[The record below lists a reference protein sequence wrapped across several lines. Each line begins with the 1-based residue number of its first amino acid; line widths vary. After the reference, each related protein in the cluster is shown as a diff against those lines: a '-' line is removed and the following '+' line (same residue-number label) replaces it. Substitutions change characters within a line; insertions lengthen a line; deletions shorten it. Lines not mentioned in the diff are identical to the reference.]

1 MMIEEF
7 ERIEHDGKISGE
19 QVKELIAD
27 AIEGAYGERHEVT
40 DRELIDFFKWATEMF
55 GQGGCELND
64 FTARFLIATK
74 RV

>member
-7 ERIEHDGKISGE
+7 EQIERDGRITGD
-19 QVKELIAD
+19 QVKDLIVD

-40 DRELIDFFKWATEMF
+40 DSELIDFFKWATEMY
-55 GQGGCELND
+55 GQGGSELND
-64 FTARFLIATK
+64 FTTRFLVESK